1 MPDAARRGKAARLLG
16 LPRGQRAVAPRVT
29 LSEEDGVRYLHF
41 GTEWVQGA
49 MRIARPYAL
58 ELHYQQQL
66 MAPLVFLPAPQ
77 RILQLGLGA
86 GAIAK
91 FCWKNLSRSAVTAVD
106 ISEEVV
112 ATARRWFKVPDDD
125 RLEIAVEDARA
136 YITHPRQRRSTDW
149 LQVDLYDAAARGP
162 VYSDDAF
169 YAACRATLR
178 RPGVAAFNLFGRRL
192 EQDLAPIARAFDDRV
207 LVLAEA
213 DAGNRIVLGF
223 VGPRIDVPYEA
234 LSERA
239 AAIERAY
246 RLPARAWI
254 AGIRAENG
262 NSTHLQV

>member
-1 MPDAARRGKAARLLG
+1 MAADASPKAKSPR

-29 LSEEDGVRYLHF
+29 LSEEEGVRYLHF

-49 MRIARPYAL
+49 MRIARPFAL
-58 ELHYQQQL
+58 ELQYQQQL
-66 MAPLVFLPAPQ
+66 MAPLVFQPAPR

-91 FCWKNLSRSAVTAVD
+91 FCWKMLPRTAVTAVE
-106 ISEEVV
+106 ISDEVV
-112 ATARRWFKVPDDD
+112 ATARRWFKVPEND
-125 RLEIAVEDARA
+125 RLEIAVEDART

-162 VYSDDAF
+162 VCSDDAF
-169 YAACRATLR
+169 YVACRASLR

-207 LVLAEA
+207 LVMAEA

-223 VGPRIDVPYEA
+223 VGPKIDVPYDL

-239 AAIERAY
+239 AAIEHAY

-262 NSTHLQV
+262 NSLRLQV